1 MKQTHSKKWIA
12 VCLAAALL
20 VSTGTSVYA
29 AGTAG
34 TGSQI
39 IAEKSSK
46 DPGFSYGPKSV
57 DYVSGREY
65 YSLENQYV
73 KTLIGTQKVKNDQQ
87 GPMSNGAIMDAAS
100 KTTNRENLDW
110 TQFRFSS
117 KMDASWNTAGTDQV
131 LDLNDVQVQGNT
143 IVGKGSYGANP
154 AIQGEVTYSLVENTP
169 LIKMEVKLTNTG
181 EEDYKGYFEYL
192 IDPDE
197 SKEDDTYVPGVG
209 WTTSN
214 SSTVLTEHEW
224 TENYIFEGSA
234 SAYTGYTAHAVLWD
248 EKNTTPSGL
257 VNDGYIFGAWFDA
270 SLKTG
275 ESKTLTFYH
284 LAHDPSGVSAPYAE
298 VAFWAKI
305 VRGEAEVEDYGVING
320 KVTDTDGNSIKNVD
334 ITCQY
339 AVGDKQG
346 QTAGTA
352 TTDENG
358 AYSLRVE
365 KDVYTLT
372 ATIPGYMQS
381 SQSVD
386 LNTQEDPRADMILGD
401 MEGVRITQSTS
412 MQSFGGIVECTPGD
426 YTIENDMLTMSVADK
441 TKDGQLNHSSAGR
454 ILDIAFNGRQDAMDW
469 IFTSWISD
477 VKPHTENQKGGT
489 LAGDSWIELDTR
501 FDKMEVVSQSAD
513 KVVLKATG
521 VYHHDLANQPDA
533 SEGVVEQIITMESGK
548 PYAEI
553 ETTIRNTSGADLNLY
568 VGDVMDVDINSQ
580 KSYAP
585 GIGDINAPYS
595 NPIDKKAS
603 QPWLSQYSTAQ
614 QEIYSFLYEE
624 DFEFNVFGNTN
635 WLMGYAPVSL
645 KDGESF
651 TYSRQ
656 MVVLDTEGYSQAP
669 EAMNA
674 YYNAHMYG
682 LDASMDAYDGKI
694 SKGDV
699 FPVEVTINNS
709 SDKPVK
715 NTEVTLQLP
724 YQMYSVNGNRLEV
737 PEIPAKSSK
746 TVTFSVL
753 ALEGGRGRLQAD
765 IKADNDISLSFSQA
779 VSISGQGHYAGDDH
793 THSTNSDG
801 SGTIRQNVDSSY
813 EDKLLN
819 WLYSTDHNAITQKEE
834 TITETDR
841 LSGNFINIT
850 GTEITSSGKGHALA
864 YGVSDFVPEYR
875 IGQQINGKTWTWQ
888 DTIDQV
894 NNAGGIFYV
903 AHPNYPG
910 LKFSDPYG
918 IKEYTGIEVWN
929 GFYHALD
936 ANKNVNT
943 FAFDYWDNVN
953 RIGEKKYFGI
963 ANSDGHN
970 SGKMGDPYIKTEMDS
985 LTYDNIQEVLAN
997 GSYYGSNGPELR
1009 YDIEG
1014 VGIAG
1019 TLNVSGEQKVDFNIT
1034 AFDQNYPLKNI
1045 KLIKNTITGS
1055 ADDGAEKEIVYEKD
1069 LDGKRL
1075 YEYHETIS
1083 LPVKPGEFYRIE
1095 VISEQGTTG
1104 NGGQGEGQGL
1114 GFAYSNPIWIE
1125 QAEKTNAVDIKDIT
1139 CDNGE
1144 VISTVGDNQLILTD
1158 TDKFSADDLN
1168 VKVSDG
1174 AKAEVEVKT
1183 SGSTE
1188 AVEITVTAEDGS
1200 KDTETLYLL
1209 DTDIPDTQK
1218 PVITVDGEVPATGTV
1233 GTEIKLP
1240 AAHAEDDTDG
1250 EVPVTITVKAPD
1262 GTVSNVDHNAF
1273 TPKAEG
1279 DHVVVYHAEDTQGN
1293 EDVKEFVISVEAK
1306 EEPGDSGNTD
1316 SSGNPDDSGDPD
1328 SSREPDNQPATGDHA
1343 GLLALAASAAALAA
1357 SAAIVSLGSI
1367 LAVKKR
1373 KFTR

>member
-1 MKQTHSKKWIA
+1 MKRTHKKKWIA
-12 VCLAAALL
+12 VCLVAAQLL
-20 VSTGTSVYA
+20 ATGMPAYA
-29 AGTAG
+29 AESKA
-34 TGSQI
+34 GSQI
-39 IAEKSSK
+39 IAEKSSE

-57 DYVSGREY
+57 DYVAGQEY

-87 GPMSNGAIMDAAS
+87 GPMSNGAIMDAVS

-110 TQFRFSS
+110 TQFRLSS
-117 KMDASWNTAGTDQV
+117 KMDSSWNTAGTNQV
-131 LDLNDVQVQGNT
+131 MDLNDIQVQGNT

-154 AIQGEVTYSLVENTP
+154 DIQGEVTYSLVENTP

-181 EEDYKGYFEYL
+181 DEAYQGYFEYL
-192 IDPDE
+192 VDPDE

-214 SSTVLTEHEW
+214 ASTVLTNHEW
-224 TENYIFEGSA
+224 NENYIFEGTA
-234 SAYTGYTAHAVLWD
+234 SAYTGYTAHAILWD
-248 EKNTTPSGL
+248 EKDTTPTGL
-257 VNDGYIFGAWFDA
+257 VNDSYIFGAWFDA
-270 SLKTG
+270 SLDSG

-284 LAHDPSGVSAPYAE
+284 LPHDPGGISAPYSEA
-298 VAFWAKI
+298 AFWAKI
-305 VRGEAEVEDYGVING
+305 VRGEASVEDFGVING
-320 KVTDTDGNSIKNVD
+320 TVTDTHGQPVKNVD

-358 AYSLRVE
+358 NYSLRVE

-401 MEGVRITQSTS
+401 MQGVRITQSTS
-412 MQSFGGIVECTPGD
+412 MQSFGGIVECKPGD
-426 YTIENDMLTMSVADK
+426 YTIENDMITMSVADD
-441 TKDGQLNHSSAGR
+441 THDGQLTHSSAGR

-469 IFTSWISD
+469 VFTSWISD
-477 VKPHTENQKGGT
+477 VKPHTENLEGGT
-489 LAGDSWIELDTR
+489 LAGDSWMELDTR

-513 KVVLKATG
+513 KIVLKATG
-521 VYHHDLANQPDA
+521 VYHHDLANNPEA
-533 SEGVVEQIITMESGK
+533 SEGVIEQIITMESGK

-553 ETTIRNTSGADLNLY
+553 ETTIRNTSGGDLNLY
-568 VGDVMDVDINSQ
+568 VGDIMDVDINSQ

-595 NPIDKKAS
+595 NPIDEKAS

-614 QEIYSFLYEE
+614 QEIYSFLYED
-624 DFEFNVFGNTN
+624 DFDFNVFGNTN

-651 TYSRQ
+651 TYNRQ
-656 MVVLDTEGYSQAP
+656 MIVLDTEGYSQAP

-674 YYNAHMYG
+674 YYNAYVYG
-682 LDASMDAYDGKI
+682 LDAGMEVYDGEI
-694 SKGDV
+694 GKGDV
-699 FPVEVTINNS
+699 FPVNVTINNS
-709 SDKPVK
+709 SDKAVK
-715 NTEVTLQLP
+715 NTTVSLQLP
-724 YQMYSVNGNRLEV
+724 YQMYSIDGSSLEIT
-737 PEIPAKSSK
+737 EIPAKGSK

-765 IKADNDISLSFSQA
+765 VKAENDISLSFSQA
-779 VSISGQGHYAGDDH
+779 VSIDGQGHYSGDNH

-819 WLYSTDHNAITQKEE
+819 WLYSTDHNAITQKDETIEE
-834 TITETDR
+834 TNR

-875 IGQQINGKTWTWQ
+875 IGQNINGKTWTWQ

-918 IKEYTGIEVWN
+918 IKEYAGIEVWN

-936 ANKNVNT
+936 ADKNVNT

-997 GSYYGSNGPELR
+997 GNYYGSNGPELR

-1014 VGIAG
+1014 VGMAG
-1019 TLNVSGEQKVDFNIT
+1019 TLNVTGEQNVDFNIT
-1034 AFDQNYPLKNI
+1034 AFDQNYALKNV

-1055 ADDGAEKEIVYEKD
+1055 ANDGSEKEVVYEKD
-1069 LDGKRL
+1069 LNGQNL
-1075 YEYHETIS
+1075 YEFHETIS

-1095 VISEQGTTG
+1095 VISEKGTTG
-1104 NGGQGEGQGL
+1104 NGGQGSGQGL
-1114 GFAYSNPIWIE
+1114 GFAFSNPIWIGE
-1125 QAEKTNAVDIKDIT
+1125 SDKSNAVDIKEVS
-1139 CDNGE
+1139 CENGE
-1144 VISTVGDNQLILTD
+1144 VISTIGDNMIILTD
-1158 TDKFSADDLN
+1158 TDRFTVDNLD

-1174 AKAEVEVKT
+1174 AKAETEITT
-1183 SGSTE
+1183 SGDSQ

-1200 KDTETLYLL
+1200 KDTETVYLL
-1209 DTDIPDTQK
+1209 DTDTPDTQK
-1218 PVITVDGEVPATGTV
+1218 PVITIDGKVPTTGTV

-1240 AAHAEDDTDG
+1240 AAHAQDDVDG
-1250 EVPVTITVKAPD
+1250 EVAVNITVKAP
-1262 GTVSNVDHNAF
+1262 GGENVVLNNNAF
-1273 TPKAEG
+1273 TPAEEGVYSVAYQSEDAQGNKAVEEFAIT
-1279 DHVVVYHAEDTQGN
+1279 VSPKEDTN
-1293 EDVKEFVISVEAK
+1293 
-1306 EEPGDSGNTD
+1306 
-1316 SSGNPDDSGDPD
+1316 NPDDS
-1328 SSREPDNQPATGDHA
+1328 SEPDDSGKPDDSEKPDDQPTTGDHI
-1343 GLLALAASAAALAA
+1343 GFVVLASAVTAL
-1357 SAAIVSLGSI
+1357 SLGSV
-1367 LAVKKR
+1367 LAVRKR
-1373 KFTR
+1373 KWSK